1 MLGKTTPVQRRFI
14 LGFGVTGQSC
24 ARYFSRNDLP
34 FSVIDTA
41 MPVDKAN
48 SLASVFN
55 AEAWFIGKDY
65 ESIAFSSNDLVL
77 VSPGIALDH
86 PAVIQVVK
94 SGARISSDIELFK
107 EQVTQPMIAVTGS
120 NGKTTTVHLIAHILE
135 QLGKKVALV
144 GNVGKPV
151 LDMLDDSSD
160 AVDVIVLE
168 LSSFQLE
175 RISDLNAEVACVLNV
190 TPDHLDRH
198 SSFAEYAKAKR
209 RIYQGAKHQVFNLED
224 NETMPESKS
233 NHQSNSTLSFGFND
247 ANLTLKE
254 GMICFAGQALLNLS
268 DIPLKGKHNALNVMA
283 ALACCQLMGIE
294 FQDQISAISSFK
306 GLPDRCEWCDQID
319 GVTYINDSKG
329 TNVGAT
335 LSALE
340 GLSHHKNV
348 VLIAGGEDKSLDYHP
363 LSKALSQF
371 AKCLILMGECAP
383 KIAESVS
390 MPATFVSNVDEAVHL
405 AHQLAAPSD
414 IVLLSPAAASFDM
427 FDNYKQRG
435 QVFRAA
441 VQRLKEAR
449 L

>member
-1 MLGKTTPVQRRFI
+1 M
-14 LGFGVTGQSC
+14 
-24 ARYFSRNDLP
+24 
-34 FSVIDTA
+34 
-41 MPVDKAN
+41 
-48 SLASVFN
+48 
-55 AEAWFIGKDY
+55 
-65 ESIAFSSNDLVL
+65 
-77 VSPGIALDH
+77 
-86 PAVIQVVK
+86 
-94 SGARISSDIELFK
+94 
-107 EQVTQPMIAVTGS
+107 
-120 NGKTTTVHLIAHILE
+120 
-135 QLGKKVALV
+135 
-144 GNVGKPV
+144 
-151 LDMLDDSSD
+151 
-160 AVDVIVLE
+160 
-168 LSSFQLE
+168 
-175 RISDLNAEVACVLNV
+175 NV